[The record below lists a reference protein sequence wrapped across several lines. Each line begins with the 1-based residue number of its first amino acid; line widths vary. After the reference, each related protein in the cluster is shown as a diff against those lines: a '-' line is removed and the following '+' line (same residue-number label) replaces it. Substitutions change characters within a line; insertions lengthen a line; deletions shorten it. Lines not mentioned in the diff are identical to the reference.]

1 MRPCPRALVVAGG
14 RFPPGRAEVTL
25 VGLQV
30 MPGQPIVAWVSTNLT
45 NFLMQNDQHKHFSLI
60 LVSFV
65 FL

>member
-30 MPGQPIVAWVSTNLT
+30 MPGQPIVAWVSTNQPT
-45 NFLMQNDQHKHFSLI
+45 NQELRIKRVRRQ
-60 LVSFV
+60 
-65 FL
+65 